1 MYLLKNSQFDI
12 SSVLGA
18 YVNQNKNGCYKIT
31 FRKSITANSTGLH
44 YRQRGGGSK
53 KRASGCMLLT
63 MKYMCQITC

>member
-31 FRKSITANSTGLH
+31 FRKSITANSTGLV
-44 YRQRGGGSK
+44 G
-53 KRASGCMLLT
+53 
-63 MKYMCQITC
+63 IT